1 MKKLSFYAV
10 VTVFIFSTFLLISC
24 GELEKNETDDEQ
36 KTDVEQNDEAA
47 TDEEIV
53 DETVVDEE
61 EVDDAPVELAYP
73 EEVSATCKKAGDV
86 ARNLAFLDSNNEAR
100 TLAEWYKANDDSSK
114 LIWIIISTYDCP
126 YCNVEKKDIPKLNGK
141 YAKDGMKTILIMN
154 GLLAGPQ
161 PTLEPGKIATLKDT
175 MMLMEGDAA
184 DHTYGYFASS
194 HQVEFRKFINEG
206 YPVNI
211 FIDASTMKIVKHFE
225 GWSEEQAFFDETDA
239 FIAAILD
246 IL

>member
-1 MKKLSFYAV
+1 MKNFNVLTVFAV
-10 VTVFIFSTFLLISC
+10 VVSMLFLFVSC
-24 GELEKNETDDEQ
+24 GELVEKNEKDDEG
-36 KTDVEQNDEAA
+36 TPDVEQDENLTADEEVADIVEEEEIPDEA
-47 TDEEIV
+47 
-53 DETVVDEE
+53 
-61 EVDDAPVELAYP
+61 VELLYP